1 MSRRRPVAADSAAER
16 MRRWRKRQRAR
27 GLKRSCPGLRGRA
40 RTPAAAGAAAAGG
53 RTLALCVMAVDKI
66 EREPALLDVV
76 YRNFER
82 WESRNLAAP
91 GCAVRAGARCCG
103 FRGRGSRTCSLEQS
117 LDGLQLRSA
126 APLFGV
132 LTADERRGSRVLFS
146 GRARS
151 SRKRVRTYLTPAAA
165 ARSCP
170 GRSAPGPRSARPHP
184 G

>member
-1 MSRRRPVAADSAAER
+1 MSRRPTGWADSAAER

-27 GLKRSCPGLRGRA
+27 GLKPVVSWVARS
-40 RTPAAAGAAAAGG
+40 GAVRRLPLERRLQEA

-91 GCAVRAGARCCG
+91 GCAVRAWRKVLRLPWPRIADLL
-103 FRGRGSRTCSLEQS
+103 TEQS

-132 LTADERRGSRVLFS
+132 LTADERRRIARAFQRSR
-146 GRARS
+146 A
-151 SRKRVRTYLTPAAA
+151 
-165 ARSCP
+165 
-170 GRSAPGPRSARPHP
+170 
-184 G
+184 